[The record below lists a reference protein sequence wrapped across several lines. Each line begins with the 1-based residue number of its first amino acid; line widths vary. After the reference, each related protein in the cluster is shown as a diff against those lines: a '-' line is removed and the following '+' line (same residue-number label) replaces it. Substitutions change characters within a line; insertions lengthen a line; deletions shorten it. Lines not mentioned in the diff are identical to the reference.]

1 MTRAWLD
8 GLQRVSR
15 APLLLVGVW
24 LMTVAVALQPTLV
37 LRGLIAQHLGSSLE
51 AESAAT
57 GVNYDWMREFADQA
71 SGVGATFKP
80 TIIGFGAALDN
91 ASAFADRTA
100 RPPVILAAAAAYVAL
115 WVFVA
120 GGIID
125 RYARDRATRA
135 VGFFAAAGVYF
146 PRFVRLVVV
155 QGMVYGLLFGGLHP
169 YFFDRVFHRLTREMA
184 VERDAFAV
192 RAGLYLVFGL
202 VLASVNLVFDYAKV
216 RAVVEDRRSMIGAL
230 GAAVRFV
237 RRNPAAWVVFLLNF
251 ATFAGCLLLYALI
264 APGATGPNIWWPFV
278 VGQLYILARLWAK
291 LAFWASETA
300 LFQARL
306 AHAGYTARPEP
317 AWPDS
322 PAAEAITRLAR

>member
-1 MTRAWLD
+1 M
-8 GLQRVSR
+8 
-15 APLLLVGVW
+15 
-24 LMTVAVALQPTLV
+24 
-37 LRGLIAQHLGSSLE
+37 
-51 AESAAT
+51 
-57 GVNYDWMREFADQA
+57 
-71 SGVGATFKP
+71 
-80 TIIGFGAALDN
+80 
-91 ASAFADRTA
+91 
-100 RPPVILAAAAAYVAL
+100 
-115 WVFVA
+115 FVA
-120 GGIID
+120 GGLID

-135 VGFFAAAGVYF
+135 AGFFAAAGVYF
-146 PRFVRLVVV
+146 PRFARLAVV
-155 QGMVYGLLFGGLHP
+155 QGVVYGFLFAGLHP
-169 YFFDRVFHRLTREMA
+169 YLFERVFHRLTREMA
-184 VERDAFAV
+184 VEREAFAV
-192 RAGLYLVFGL
+192 RAGLYVVFGL
-202 VLASVNLVFDYAKV
+202 VLASANLVFDYAKV

-264 APGATGPNIWWPFV
+264 APGASGPSIGWVFA